1 VNSAIISSELQN
13 AYDRLNQG
21 GIILYPTD
29 TVWGIGCNAL
39 DSEAI
44 GRIYTLKRR
53 NDSKSL
59 IILLAEAR
67 DIFQYVADPHPDIV
81 HILQSFDRPTTVIYQ
96 QALGLPANLV
106 NQDGSIAIRV
116 TKNPFC
122 KSLIKKLS
130 APLVSTSANIS
141 GQPAPSV
148 FSEVS
153 DMIRNGVDYIVNDQ
167 VAGPGSG
174 NASRIVRILED
185 GSLATIRA

>member
-13 AYDRLNQG
+13 AYDRLNRG

>member
-13 AYDRLNQG
+13 AYDRLNRG

-174 NASRIVRILED
+174 NASRLVRILED